1 MLLFSSKCD
10 NIITQIV
17 FERNL
22 VMEENKSTVIQEE
35 TVTENVTEAP
45 LAETPVRKNTKKK
58 KFKKNKKQK
67 LWVKILKWFGI
78 SLVALLL
85 VVVLAFLT
93 IFYSP
98 WFPTIR
104 DRYILMTYKTSNPWL
119 CTLFFS
125 QEQIDAAFDRNS
137 VVPPD
142 ENTNPDLVAPG
153 GQEEE
158 KPEPITFSTSEKYQ
172 GKVIFEEN
180 GVQIIEFS
188 GKNSGGGKYTARLIQ
203 VLDPSR
209 VFLGLTNQFV
219 EPNTPNADAWT
230 GNGQTI
236 GEFID
241 TNNAVCGINAGCWN
255 DPGGVGG
262 GGLPQDIIIKD
273 GVIKQYDNL
282 ERHNIIGIN
291 KDNIL
296 VLGNFSNEEI
306 IANNIRDGIAWEPF
320 LIVNGKKAEASGIA
334 GGFDPRSAI
343 GQRADGAILLL
354 VVDGSPLR
362 GIDGANYEFLMD
374 VMWEFGAVN
383 ASNIDGGTSSTMGL
397 KVDGKGQIINS
408 VCNPAIAH
416 RGRYLNTTWLVK
428 DVPAEEE

>member
-1 MLLFSSKCD
+1 MTD
-10 NIITQIV
+10 NVNEI
-17 FERNL
+17 
-22 VMEENKSTVIQEE
+22 
-35 TVTENVTEAP
+35 
-45 LAETPVRKNTKKK
+45 LAEEQVEVVETEMETPETPAPTPRKTKRRRKRRL
-58 KFKKNKKQK
+58 K
-67 LWVKILKWFGI
+67 LWVRILKWIGI
-78 SLVALLL
+78 SILSLLL

-98 WFPTIR
+98 FFPTIR

-119 CTLFFS
+119 CTWFFT
-125 QEQIDAAFDRNS
+125 QEQIDDAFERNS
-137 VVPPD
+137 IVAP
-142 ENTNPDLVAPG
+142 EGETNPDLVAPG
-153 GQEEE
+153 GNEEE

-172 GKVIFEEN
+172 GEIIFEEN
-180 GVQIIEFS
+180 GVQILEFS
-188 GKNSGGGKYTARLIQ
+188 GKNPGGGKYTARLIQ

-209 VFLGLTNQFV
+209 VFLALTNQFV

-236 GEFID
+236 GDFID
-241 TNNAVCGINAGCWN
+241 TNDAICGINAGCWN

-273 GVIKQYDNL
+273 GVIKQYDTK

-291 KDNIL
+291 KDNVL

-320 LIVNGKKAEASGIA
+320 LIVNGEKAAASGVA
-334 GGFDPRSAI
+334 GGYDPRSAI
-343 GQRADGAILLL
+343 GQRADGAFLLL
-354 VVDGSPLR
+354 VVDGGPTYLTR
-362 GIDGANYEFLMD
+362 GIDGVNFEFLMD

-383 ASNIDGGTSSTMGL
+383 ASNIDGGTSSSMGL
-397 KVDGKGQIINS
+397 KVDGKGKIINT
-408 VCNPAIAH
+408 VCNSEIAH

-428 DVPAEEE
+428 DVPADTQ

>member
-1 MLLFSSKCD
+1 MTD
-10 NIITQIV
+10 NVNEI
-17 FERNL
+17 L
-22 VMEENKSTVIQEE
+22 GEEQVEVVE
-35 TVTENVTEAP
+35 TEM
-45 LAETPVRKNTKKK
+45 ETPETPAPTPRKTKRRRKRK
-58 KFKKNKKQK
+58 LK
-67 LWVKILKWFGI
+67 LWVRILKWIGI
-78 SLVALLL
+78 SILSLLL
-85 VVVLAFLT
+85 VVVIAFLT
-93 IFYSP
+93 MFYSP
-98 WFPTIR
+98 WFPQAR
-104 DRYILMTYKTSNPWL
+104 DQYILMTYKTSNPWL
-119 CTLFFS
+119 CTLFFT
-125 QEQIDAAFDRNS
+125 QEQIDDAFERNS
-137 VVPPD
+137 VVAPEGETD
-142 ENTNPDLVAPG
+142 PDLVAPG
-153 GQEEE
+153 GNEEE
-158 KPEPITFSTSEKYQ
+158 EPEPITFNTSEKYK
-172 GKVIFEEN
+172 GEIIFEEN
-180 GVQIIEFS
+180 GVQILEFS

-219 EPNTPNADAWT
+219 EPNTPDADAWT

-291 KDNIL
+291 KDNVL

-320 LIVNGKKAEASGIA
+320 LIINGKKAEASGIA

-343 GQRADGAILLL
+343 GQRADGAFLLL

-428 DVPAEEE
+428 DVPADAE

>member
-1 MLLFSSKCD
+1 MTD
-10 NIITQIV
+10 NVKEI
-17 FERNL
+17 
-22 VMEENKSTVIQEE
+22 
-35 TVTENVTEAP
+35 
-45 LAETPVRKNTKKK
+45 LAEEQVEVVETEMETPETPAPTPRKTKRRRKRRL
-58 KFKKNKKQK
+58 K
-67 LWVKILKWFGI
+67 LWVRILKWIGI
-78 SLVALLL
+78 SILSLLL

-98 WFPTIR
+98 FFPKIR

-119 CTLFFS
+119 CTWFFT
-125 QEQIDAAFDRNS
+125 QEQIDDAFERNS
-137 VVPPD
+137 IVAP
-142 ENTNPDLVAPG
+142 EGETNPDLVAPG
-153 GQEEE
+153 GNEEE

-172 GKVIFEEN
+172 GEIIFEEN
-180 GVQIIEFS
+180 GVQILEFS
-188 GKNSGGGKYTARLIQ
+188 GKNPGGGKYTARLIQ

-209 VFLGLTNQFV
+209 VFLALTNQFV

-236 GEFID
+236 GDFID
-241 TNNAVCGINAGCWN
+241 TNDAICGINAGCWN

-273 GVIKQYDNL
+273 GVIKQYDTK

-291 KDNIL
+291 KDNVL

-320 LIVNGKKAEASGIA
+320 LIVNGEKAAASGVA
-334 GGFDPRSAI
+334 GGYDPRSAI
-343 GQRADGAILLL
+343 GQRADGAFLLL
-354 VVDGSPLR
+354 VVDGGPTYLTR
-362 GIDGANYEFLMD
+362 GIDGVNFEFLMD

-383 ASNIDGGTSSTMGL
+383 ASNIDGGTSSSMGL
-397 KVDGKGQIINS
+397 KVDGKGKIINT
-408 VCNPAIAH
+408 VCNSEIAH

-428 DVPAEEE
+428 DVPADTQ